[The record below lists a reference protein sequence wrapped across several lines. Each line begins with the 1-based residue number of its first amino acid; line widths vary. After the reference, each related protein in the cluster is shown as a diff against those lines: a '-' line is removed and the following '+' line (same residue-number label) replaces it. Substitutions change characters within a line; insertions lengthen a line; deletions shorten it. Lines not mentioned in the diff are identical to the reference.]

1 MSRVNIGF
9 EKYPREPKNYYGRY
23 GEKRRAIPPL
33 FPTKDFSVAKIS
45 YDQEAL
51 KPLIEESKRLAEKV
65 NPKAPSGRIRTKEEI
80 LTSCLA
86 GKISENAT
94 EKLLSHFID
103 VYKIDGRGLPTKI
116 SPDEL
121 IERDEFYETHVNVF
135 VEVSGK
141 TKDIE
146 VRSSFPYHPDFSQV
160 INEFLDIL
168 GYYRA
173 SYKSKEEPKDY
184 YLRALFHFN
193 HNEMLR
199 RIKEEK
205 FLLYVVGG
213 ATKEELLS
221 FGIDKDLDQ
230 QGARYRVIS
239 PITRGRDINQI
250 MEAVF
255 ERKFF
260 VGPLANW
267 L

>member
-1 MSRVNIGF
+1 MVAVNIRF
-9 EKYPREPKNYYGRY
+9 EKYSRKPKNYYGRY
-23 GEKRRAIPPL
+23 GKRGSPIPPL
-33 FPTKDFSVAKIS
+33 FSTKEFSVAKIS
-45 YDQEAL
+45 YNQEAL
-51 KPLIEESKRLAEKV
+51 APLIEESKRLAEKV
-65 NPKAPSGRIRTKEEI
+65 NPKAPSGRVRTKEEI

-86 GKISENAT
+86 GKISEDAT
-94 EKLLSHFID
+94 KSLLGHFINS
-103 VYKIDGRGLPTKI
+103 YKIDGRVLPAKI
-116 SPDEL
+116 SPDKL

-146 VRSSFPYHPDFSQV
+146 VRSSFPYHPNFSRV

-184 YLRALFHFN
+184 YLRPLFHFN
-193 HNEMLR
+193 HNEMLKR
-199 RIKEEK
+199 LKEEM
-205 FLLYVVGG
+205 FLLYIVGG
-213 ATKEELLS
+213 ATKEELLR

-239 PITRGRDINQI
+239 PITRGRDINQM
-250 MEAVF
+250 MEAIF

-260 VGPLANW
+260 SSHLAKW